1 MAAETAGWMTQVE
14 ASMVE
19 EVGEVVDL
27 VEEVDTVADLVEV
40 EKVADLLW
48 G

>member
-1 MAAETAGWMTQVE
+1 MTQVE

-40 EKVADLLW
+40 DKVADLVW
-48 G
+48 V